1 MVEGRGNP
9 FMTPDNK
16 IELHIPSVMGFE
28 KVAMEC
34 AASTAK
40 KMGFTEDRIE
50 DLKTA
55 VAEACLNAIEHGNK
69 MDTSTKVGITLTVE
83 ESRLQVSVKDQGKGI
98 DQILTPSIENKVE
111 GKDKPRGWGIFLIK
125 SLVNEVTFE
134 QSPEGGNVTKMV
146 IYLEK

>member
-1 MVEGRGNP
+1 MIAE
-9 FMTPDNK
+9 NK
-16 IELHIPSVMGFE
+16 IELHIPSVMGYE

-40 KMGFTEDRIE
+40 TMGFTEDRIE

-55 VAEACLNAIEHGNK
+55 VGEACLNAIEHGNK
-69 MDTSTKVGITLTVE
+69 METGTKVGITLTIE

-98 DQILTPSIENKVE
+98 DQVLTPSIEKKVT

-125 SLVNEVTFE
+125 SLVNEVSFE
-134 QSPEGGNVTKMV
+134 PSPEGGNITKMV